1 MQMNSMKLPLL
12 AAALLIQSS
21 LSFAPIKIQPMSKAS
36 LTSVSSQ
43 QPLSAI
49 KGEEAMEC
57 YIIDPEEI
65 CDEEGCVVGLLD
77 IAKVLYEA
85 ISALEKVQESEENK
99 IEDCLIM

>member
-1 MQMNSMKLPLL
+1 MTSMKFSLL

-21 LSFAPIKIQPMSKAS
+21 LSFAPINIQLMSKAS
-36 LTSVSSQ
+36 LTSAFS

-65 CDEEGCVVGLLD
+65 CDEEGCVVPDENPTIVCTSGKFLLNLCRVVFC
-77 IAKVLYEA
+77 I
-85 ISALEKVQESEENK
+85 
-99 IEDCLIM
+99 